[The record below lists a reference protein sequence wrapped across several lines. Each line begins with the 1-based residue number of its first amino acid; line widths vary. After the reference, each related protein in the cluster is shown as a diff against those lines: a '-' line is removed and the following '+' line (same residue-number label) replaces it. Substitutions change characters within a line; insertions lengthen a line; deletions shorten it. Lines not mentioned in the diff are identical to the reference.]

1 MRITCPL
8 CGPRDEAEFTF
19 RGDATVVR
27 PAPEAG
33 PEAFAAYVYDRTN
46 PKGWHVEWF
55 QHSLGCRQWLKVQR
69 HTVTHE
75 VRAVV
80 TASERVPEISE

>member
-1 MRITCPL
+1 MRITCPF
-8 CGPRDEAEFTF
+8 CGLRDEAEFAF
-19 RGDATVVR
+19 RGDATVKR
-27 PAPEAG
+27 PPPDAG
-33 PEAFAAYVYDRTN
+33 TAAFAAYVYDRTN

-55 QHSLGCRQWLKVQR
+55 QHAHGCRQWLKVAR

-80 TASERVPEISE
+80 TASEDVPEIAE